1 MRGRMRSSSL
11 LGLVVFSFLL
21 VFMFRET
28 LFRCP
33 IESLSLRKENRRFL
47 ADRTER
53 LMEENPASSG
63 VHVVRNRM
71 KRVVLG
77 LILGALTGFLA
88 ALIVASLIRVS
99 SLYMTRTPILKGPVN
114 FCSKINPKML
124 AFLCEETSFND
135 SQLIGLSPNGKYYKA
150 VLENGFTVAIKR
162 MESAN
167 PPPEAQS
174 KSAKRRIQKN
184 LEVLGCLRH
193 RHLMTLHAYIN
204 LSDRYSL
211 IYDYMPNG
219 SLEDAMKKVRS
230 SQLRLNWE
238 MRHRIAVGAIKGL
251 QFLHFGCSPR
261 VFHYDLKP
269 ANVLLDDDFEPR
281 LADYGLLGLINETG
295 RTSAYVAPECF
306 QSCRYTEKSD
316 VFSFGVIL
324 AVLLTGRDPVDPF
337 FGEEGG
343 GSMGRWLRHLQQAG
357 EAREGLDKD
366 IVGDEGEEEEML
378 MAVRI
383 AVVCLSDM
391 PADRPSSDELVP
403 MLTQLH
409 SF

>member
-1 MRGRMRSSSL
+1 MKARRLFFPIMA
-11 LGLVVFSFLL
+11 LVVFSFLL
-21 VFMFRET
+21 VVIFRET
-28 LFRCP
+28 LFPCAV
-33 IESLSLRKENRRFL
+33 ESVSLSKDNRRFL

-53 LMEENPASSG
+53 LMEGTRAPSG
-63 VHVVRNRM
+63 VHGVRNRLR
-71 KRVVLG
+71 RVVLG
-77 LILGALTGFLA
+77 VVLGALIGVVA
-88 ALIVASLIRVS
+88 ALIVAGLIRVS
-99 SLYMTRTPILKGPVN
+99 ALYMTRTPILKGPVN

-124 AFLCEETSFND
+124 AFLCEEAAFSD

-162 MESAN
+162 IESAS
-167 PPPEAQS
+167 PPAEAQS

-211 IYDYMPNG
+211 VYDYMPNG
-219 SLEDAMKKVRS
+219 SLEDAMKKVRA

-238 MRHRIAVGAIKGL
+238 MRHRIAVGVIKGL

-261 VFHYDLKP
+261 VLHYDLKP

-281 LADYGLLGLINETG
+281 LADYGLLGLMQETG